1 MANSCR
7 KKFYFSRATKLLV
20 KHYIPAK
27 MLTLIILR
35 NSKME
40 QEKSEYF
47 PPELFL
53 AEEKCLSE
61 SSAMRPYRRKAALR
75 STIKVAERNCGGA
88 DC

>member
-1 MANSCR
+1 
-7 KKFYFSRATKLLV
+7 
-20 KHYIPAK
+20 

-40 QEKSEYF
+40 QEKNEYF

-53 AEEKCLSE
+53 VEEKSLPK
-61 SSAMRPYRRKAALR
+61 SSAMRPYRREAALR